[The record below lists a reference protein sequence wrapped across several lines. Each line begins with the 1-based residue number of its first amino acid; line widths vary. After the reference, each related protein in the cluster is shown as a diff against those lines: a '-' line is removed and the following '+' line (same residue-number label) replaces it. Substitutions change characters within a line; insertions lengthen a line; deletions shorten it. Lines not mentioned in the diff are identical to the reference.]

1 MTHIDFII
9 AFALTV
15 GIIFFAIFFIN
26 SNFSREFNYFRTIE
40 LEKAA
45 SSLERQLFEIHDD
58 KSLISDFKKI
68 QVLLKEVGNRTHT
81 EQINISIE
89 PVINKLHVYD
99 NFMNEIPSEKTIDGN
114 KVFLTFVLSFSP
126 YGKRRINI
134 IYDGGQTTYMGISS
148 QNDIESRIISEKN
161 IPVVSQEKC
170 SKLNSLEYNNARNAF
185 GFEHHFKIN
194 LTDCNYGLEPP
205 TVANIILKEIPVLI
219 ERYNELISATNARM
233 TVW

>member
-15 GIIFFAIFFIN
+15 GIIFFAIFFVN
-26 SNFSREFNYFRTIE
+26 SNFSREFNYFRAIE

-68 QVLLKEVGNRTHT
+68 QVLLKETGNRTHT
-81 EQINISIE
+81 EQINMSIE

-114 KVFLTFVLSFSP
+114 KVFLTFILSFSP
-126 YGKRRINI
+126 YEKRRIDI

-148 QNDIESRIISEKN
+148 QNDIENRIISEK
-161 IPVVSQEKC
+161 IMPIVSQEKC
-170 SKLNSLEYNNARNAF
+170 LKLNSIEYDDARNAF
-185 GFEHHFKIN
+185 GFEHQFNIN

-205 TVANIILKEIPVLI
+205 MVANIISKEIPVLV
-219 ERYNELISATNARM
+219 ERYNGLIYAANARVM
-233 TVW
+233 VW